1 MAKARQEA
9 PETAKVVEAAGG
21 VQSLHRAF
29 AILQA
34 VVQARRGIGLAEL
47 CKEVGLHTSTA
58 FHLAKTLVTLGI
70 IRQEPDT
77 KRYRVGARL
86 FSLASGALDE
96 RELLDVAMP
105 VLTSLAEETGESTHM
120 AVLAGHEIYVIGRC
134 DGTASIRLAER
145 VGTAR
150 PPHATALGKMLLSA
164 LPPVQLEKLVGS
176 IELTAITP
184 RTIVDPE
191 LLKAEIANVARNGIA
206 FDDCEFDANIRCL
219 AAPVY
224 DFRGK
229 MIAAISISAPMW
241 RMGLNKVGDVSAI
254 VVNSAKQL
262 SALLGYSEQAEEP
275 KGKSKVK
282 AVATSRKRVSGAA
295 AGR

>member
-1 MAKARQEA
+1 MSEIQREVL
-9 PETAKVVEAAGG
+9 ETTKGTDAAGG
-21 VQSLHRAF
+21 VQSLHRAI

-34 VVQARRGIGLAEL
+34 VVHARRGIGLAEL
-47 CKEVGLHTSTA
+47 CREVGLHPSTA
-58 FHLAKTLVTLGI
+58 FHLAKTLVMLGI

-96 RELLDVAMP
+96 LELLDVAMP
-105 VLTSLAEETGESTHM
+105 VMTSLAEETGESTHI
-120 AVLAGHEIYVIGRC
+120 AVIAGHEIFVIGRC
-134 DGTASIRLAER
+134 DGTASIRLVER
-145 VGTAR
+145 IGTAR

-164 LPPVQLEKLVGS
+164 LQPAQLDKLIGS
-176 IELTAITP
+176 ITLNAITP
-184 RTIVDPE
+184 KTIVDPE

-206 FDDCEFDANIRCL
+206 FDDGEFDSNLRCL

-241 RMGLNKVGDVSAI
+241 RMGLNKVGDVSGI
-254 VVNSAKQL
+254 VINSAKNL
-262 SALLGYSEQAEEP
+262 SALLGYSEQVEEL
-275 KGKSKVK
+275 KAKSKK
-282 AVATSRKRVSGAA
+282 PASSRKRA
-295 AGR
+295 